1 MGEVKRFTK
10 NNSMYLFFPAFSIN
24 DLQLL
29 TKEHRKSNQIFYL
42 KNQNQRKKVH
52 ENPTLGI
59 NRVTIVSFKF
69 DSEFLTRWG
78 IKERLYSQDNIFS
91 KKSRVS

>member
-1 MGEVKRFTK
+1 MICSFLQKNTENQSKSFVSRIRTK
-10 NNSMYLFFPAFSIN
+10 GKKHTNS
-24 DLQLL
+24 
-29 TKEHRKSNQIFYL
+29 
-42 KNQNQRKKVH
+42 
-52 ENPTLGI
+52 PTLGI